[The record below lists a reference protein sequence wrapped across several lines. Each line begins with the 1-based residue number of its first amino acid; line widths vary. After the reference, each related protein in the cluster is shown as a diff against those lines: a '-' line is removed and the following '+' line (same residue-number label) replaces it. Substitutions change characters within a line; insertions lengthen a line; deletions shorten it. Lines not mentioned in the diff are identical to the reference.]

1 MRDNQERFSVMTD
14 DVSASVSSNA
24 LSFVSPTELVSL
36 PSKGKY
42 YSQNHPLHGKEEI
55 EIKYM
60 TAKEEDILSNKS
72 LLKKGVAIDRMLQSL
87 IVDKSIKLESLLI
100 GDKNAILIA
109 ARISAYGP
117 EYASQVTCPQ
127 CETRQKFE
135 FDLSDLS
142 EKECSSLEENDAI
155 LNEKGNFVFKLPRSQ
170 VDVEIKTMT
179 VGDEAKV
186 TQELMKKKDISYI
199 EQMKTIVLSANGET
213 DKTLISSFVENL
225 IASDAR
231 HIRKVM
237 SALLPDIDM
246 TQTFLCSSCDYEEEM
261 EVPLTAEF
269 FWPK

>member
-1 MRDNQERFSVMTD
+1 MRDNQERFSVAPDGDPAT
-14 DVSASVSSNA
+14 VSSNG
-24 LSFVSPTELVSL
+24 LSFVSPTELVPL

-42 YSQNHPLHGKEEI
+42 YSENHPLHGKEEI

-135 FDLSDLS
+135 FDLSDLK
-142 EKECSSLEENDAI
+142 EKDCSSLEDQMVSA
-155 LNEKGNFVFKLPRSQ
+155 NEKGNFAFKLPRSK

-179 VGDEAKV
+179 VGDEAKI
-186 TQELMKKKDISYI
+186 TQELMKKKDVSYM
-199 EQMKTIVLSANGET
+199 EQMKAIVLSVNGET
-213 DKTLISSFVENL
+213 NRGLISSFVENL

-237 SALLPDIDM
+237 SSLLPDIDM
-246 TQTFLCSSCDYEEEM
+246 TQTFLCSSCDHEEEM